1 MTEWRVQWEID
12 IDADSPEEA
21 AMLVRNQY
29 FKPDHSAICFL
40 VIETDQL
47 NEEEV
52 EVHFIDLDENT
63 LQ

>member
-1 MTEWRVQWEID
+1 MTEYRVTWEID

-21 AMLVRNQY
+21 AMLAYKNY
-29 FKPDHSAICFL
+29 FKPEHSATCFL

-47 NEEEV
+47 DEEEV
-52 EVHFIDLDENT
+52 EVHFIDLDEKT

>member
-1 MTEWRVQWEID
+1 MTDYRVQWEID

-21 AMLVRNQY
+21 AMLVCNEY
-29 FKPDHSAICFL
+29 FKPEHSATCFL

-47 NEEEV
+47 DEEEV
-52 EVHFIDLDENT
+52 EVHFIDLDEKI